1 MVNDPISDM
10 LTRIRNGSKARKD
23 AVSIPLSKIKF
34 EIARILKKENYIGD
48 FTKRGKGVTKYLD
61 VSLRYEQTDAATP
74 QSRTQVISEVR
85 RVSRPGQR
93 IYMSFREIKPV
104 KNGHGI
110 AVISTPRGLL
120 TDAEARK
127 EKVGGEILLEIW

>member
-1 MVNDPISDM
+1 MTDPISDM

-23 AVSIPLSKIKF
+23 AVSIPLSKVKF
-34 EIARILKKENYIGD
+34 EIARILKKENYISD
-48 FTKRGKGVTKYLD
+48 FTKRGKGAVKYLD

-74 QSRTQVISEVR
+74 QSRTPIIDEIR

-93 IYMSFREIKPV
+93 IYASFREIKPV

-110 AVISTPRGLL
+110 AVISTPKGLL

-127 EKVGGEILLEIW
+127 EKAGGEILLEIW

>member
-1 MVNDPISDM
+1 MTDPISDM

-34 EIARILKKENYIGD
+34 EIARILKKENYIGE
-48 FTKRGKGVTKYLD
+48 FTKRGKGAVKYLD
-61 VSLRYEQTDAATP
+61 VSLKYEQTDAATP
-74 QSRTQVISEVR
+74 QSRTPIIDEIR

-93 IYMSFREIKPV
+93 IYASFREIKPV

-110 AVISTPRGLL
+110 VVISTPKGLL
-120 TDAEARK
+120 TGAEARR
-127 EKVGGEILLEIW
+127 EKVGGEVLFEIW